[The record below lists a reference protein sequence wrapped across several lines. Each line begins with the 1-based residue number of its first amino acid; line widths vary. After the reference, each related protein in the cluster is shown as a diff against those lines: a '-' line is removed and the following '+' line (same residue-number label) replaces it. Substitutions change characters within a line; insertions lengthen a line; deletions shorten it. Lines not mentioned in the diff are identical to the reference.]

1 MVPLGL
7 GVAPPWASL
16 GVEVHASPHRWF
28 LHTRALCVNQDSCI
42 SEEGRVSVREIPGQ
56 LFVGG
61 LSPSLWGGGESL
73 SPGVCQGKVALASWS
88 SVSLFL

>member
-61 LSPSLWGGGESL
+61 LSPSLWGGGSL
-73 SPGVCQGKVALASWS
+73 YLQVFVRGRL
-88 SVSLFL
+88 L